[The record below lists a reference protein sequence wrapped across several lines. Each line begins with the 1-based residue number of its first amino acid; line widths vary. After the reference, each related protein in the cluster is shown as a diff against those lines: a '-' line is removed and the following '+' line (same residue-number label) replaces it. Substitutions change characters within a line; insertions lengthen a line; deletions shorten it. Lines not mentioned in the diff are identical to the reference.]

1 MSEEVCPLL
10 AGRLTVRLPS
20 GAEITSGSRAAGDY
34 AQPVGPADKIGLL
47 LADER
52 RFSVRVTEQ
61 PQLASEDLAVGMRR
75 MLD

>member
-34 AQPVGPADKIGLL
+34 AQPAGPADKIGLL

-61 PQLASEDLAVGMRR
+61 PQSASEDLAVGVRR